1 MKRPAVRVRAE
12 DRKIEY
18 PIGWKIQSAQAAVL
32 RHWQNG
38 ALAVRASGGAI
49 SSITDLSGLS
59 LSHSTDASV
68 SIPTDKGNC

>member
-12 DRKIEY
+12 EY
-18 PIGWKIQSAQAAVL
+18 PIGWRIQCAQAPVL
-32 RHWQNG
+32 RHWQKG

-59 LSHSTDASV
+59 VSHSTDASV
-68 SIPTDKGNC
+68 SIATDKGNC

>member
-12 DRKIEY
+12 EY

-32 RHWQNG
+32 RHWQKG

-59 LSHSTDASV
+59 LSHSANAPV
-68 SIPTDKGNC
+68 SIATDMREC